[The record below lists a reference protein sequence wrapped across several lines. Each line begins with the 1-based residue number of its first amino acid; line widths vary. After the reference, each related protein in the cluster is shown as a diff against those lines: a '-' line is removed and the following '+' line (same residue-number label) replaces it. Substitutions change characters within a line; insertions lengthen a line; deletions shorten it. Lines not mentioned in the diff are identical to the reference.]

1 MVSPP
6 PATPRRA
13 LIAAVWL
20 TLTFGG
26 LIAAVWAVG
35 WALSGSTPPSLT
47 SVAEATHLT
56 YPAGTEVVEADLTDT
71 HTPTPGSRAEATLDI
86 PAAEFG
92 SFIADNGMDAPL
104 ISGTTPA
111 GVATGIIP
119 AGCTDQVC
127 YAATILVEDDTVT
140 VDLRVTLL

>member
-13 LIAAVWL
+13 LIAAIWL
-20 TLTFGG
+20 ALALGG
-26 LIAAVWAVG
+26 LITAVWAVG
-35 WALSGSTPPSLT
+35 RALSATPAPTLS
-47 SVAEATHLT
+47 SD
-56 YPAGTEVVEADLTDT
+56 VVEADLTEM
-71 HTPTPGSRAEATLDI
+71 HTPTPGPRGVATVDS
-86 PAAEFG
+86 PAADFG
-92 SFIADNGMDAPL
+92 AFIADNGMDAPL

-127 YAATILVEDDTVT
+127 YAATILVEEDTVT

>member
-13 LIAAVWL
+13 LIAAIWL
-20 TLTFGG
+20 ALALGG
-26 LIAAVWAVG
+26 LITAVWAVG
-35 WALSGSTPPSLT
+35 RALSGTPAPSLS
-47 SVAEATHLT
+47 SVAEATHLS
-56 YPAGTEVVEADLTDT
+56 YPADTDVVEADLTEM
-71 HTPTPGSRAEATLDI
+71 HTPTPGSRGEATVDI
-86 PAAEFG
+86 PAADFG
-92 SFIADNGMDAPL
+92 AFIADNGMDAPL

-127 YAATILVEDDTVT
+127 YAATILVEEDTVT